1 MNGKTTKYYKFESS
15 GSGRV
20 NIPIAL
26 AEALNWEHNIEINI
40 VIQTIKGQ
48 TGLFLF
54 KKEHKKRSN

>member
-26 AEALNWEHNIEINI
+26 AKGLNWEHNNEINI
-40 VIQTIKGQ
+40 VIHTIEGQ

-54 KKEHKKRSN
+54 KKKESEK